1 MAKKNVALPPVNPN
15 TLTLG
20 LDIGYGVVKAVTVER
35 TLAFPS
41 VCGHA
46 RNIRFQAEEI
56 AAKYPGDQITD
67 EEGQWFIGDLAL
79 TQLPPGE
86 LLRLRGRTANEATM
100 GNVFRRRLAKAVLG
114 KLLAGNQDEQV
125 IHVRIA
131 TGLPVNH
138 MADAGGLR
146 AALLGQHRIKT
157 STTDVIANV
166 TEVMVMPQPYGTIYG
181 ALLTESGELNR
192 AHTYFR
198 TGVCDVGT
206 YTVDLALDDNG
217 EFVDAESG
225 SVEGGVYLA
234 QERISELLEQRYRQK
249 MPFKLVEQTLR
260 TGTFRAHGQTVEMQG
275 EVEEA
280 LAPLRS
286 ATLNLMNEK
295 WKSGTT
301 VEVIYLVGG
310 GADLVYE
317 EIAAAYAQVVQ
328 VREAQFANAR
338 GYLQYALF
346 KGRA

>member
-1 MAKKNVALPPVNPN
+1 MAKKVIESETV
-15 TLTLG
+15 LTIG
-20 LDIGYGVVKAVTVER
+20 LDIGYGVTKAVTAEH

-67 EEGQWFIGDLAL
+67 DEGQWFIGDLAL

-86 LLRLRGRTANEATM
+86 LLRLRGRTANETTI
-100 GNVFRRRLAKAVLG
+100 GHVFRRRLAKTVIG
-114 KLLAGNQDEQV
+114 KLAAGYLDSRV
-125 IHVRIA
+125 IHVRLA
-131 TGLPVNH
+131 VGLPVAH
-138 MADAGGLR
+138 MGDAGGLR
-146 AALLGQHRIKT
+146 SALLGQHRIKT
-157 STTDVIANV
+157 NTTDVIANV
-166 TEVMVMPQPYGTIYG
+166 MEVMVMPQPYGALYL
-181 ALLTESGELNR
+181 ALLTPEGDINR

-234 QERISELLEQRYRQK
+234 QERISDLLEQRYRQK

-260 TGTFRAHGQTVEMQG
+260 TGTFRAHGQIVDMQA

-280 LAPLRS
+280 LAPLKS

-310 GADLVYE
+310 GAELVHE
-317 EIAAAYAQVVQ
+317 EVEAAYPQVVR
-328 VREAQFANAR
+328 VHEAQFANAR

-346 KGRA
+346 KAKA